1 MASMQ
6 AVIITPDGALAWR
19 EVDDPVTGPHDA
31 LVEVHATA
39 LNRADLSQRAGHYPP
54 PPGESDVLG
63 LELSGVV
70 RTVPDGDHGWSVGD
84 RVCALVAGGG
94 YAELARVPVEM
105 LMPVPRGWS
114 LAEAA
119 AMPEVFYTAYLNLVI
134 EGALQRGEQVLIH
147 GGASGVGTAAIQ
159 VARHRGCE
167 VAATA
172 GTAEKVRVCADL
184 GAELAINYRDVDFAE
199 IVQAAWGG
207 VDVVLDMVGTDTFAR
222 NLELLRVGGR
232 CVVIATLSGH
242 KATIDLR
249 TLMARRA
256 RVLGSTLRN
265 RPLAEKIA
273 LRDAIV
279 ADLWPAF
286 ESRSVAPV
294 IDRVVAIEEVEAA
307 HARMR
312 ANQNVGKIVLS
323 VRGGASVRDG
333 SSVRDGASVRDGP
346 SDEGGIDR

>member
-1 MASMQ
+1 MASMR

-19 EVDDPVTGPHDA
+19 EVDDPVAAPHEA

-63 LELSGVV
+63 LELSGTV

-84 RVCALVAGGG
+84 PVCALVAGGG

-114 LAEAA
+114 FAEAA

-172 GTAEKVRVCADL
+172 GTTEKVRACADL
-184 GAELAINYRDVDFAE
+184 GAELAINYRDADFAE

-232 CVVIATLSGH
+232 LVVIATLSGH

-286 ESRSVAPV
+286 EARSVAPV

-323 VRGGASVRDG
+323 VRGGASGRDE
-333 SSVRDGASVRDGP
+333 ASGRGEDE
-346 SDEGGIDR
+346 SDR